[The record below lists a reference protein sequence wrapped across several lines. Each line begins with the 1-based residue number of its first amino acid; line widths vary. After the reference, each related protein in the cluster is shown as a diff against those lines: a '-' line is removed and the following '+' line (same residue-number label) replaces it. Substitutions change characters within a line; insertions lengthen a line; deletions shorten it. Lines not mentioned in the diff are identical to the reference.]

1 MFLIETFFKDFK
13 DGYWGEEYKLS
24 LAIDQILS
32 LEPMGMVVNP
42 NNPSETSHITIIT
55 LKQEIHIHGINT
67 SVSILLLK
75 GNYDDICKK
84 ISI

>member
-1 MFLIETFFKDFK
+1 M

-24 LAIDQILS
+24 LASDQILS
-32 LEPMGMVVNP
+32 LEPMGTAINP
-42 NNPSETSHITIIT
+42 NNPSEISNVTVVT
-55 LKQEIHIHGINT
+55 LKQEMYVHGIKT

-84 ISI
+84 ISN